1 MHTTLLHYSHFAK
14 TVFIVLTDTVRK
26 ILLRMSANDA
36 KAMTVNQVRHGVSRS
51 AQSGL
56 EVAAVRSFTYAC
68 QPYFNFLESTARTMQ
83 LPPDMYV
90 QLMEF
95 SQQMC
100 DTLEHLVLTFANNNL
115 LTLDE
120 SKPDNL
126 SHFCIGR
133 IVLEQLRLSVTA
145 FRYCKPT
152 PYLARVNTGVFKRMR
167 WNVKR
172 LIGAKDGNSKSETDY
187 YFLCYEDIPDL
198 HTDGDNSESKSMR
211 MWSIGQWVQVK
222 PDPNTETIY
231 DWVQCEVP
239 EGAFEKL
246 LFMGSQEPSSC
257 TATEHL
263 LQLLMSSSVISV
275 RSSSSGRH
283 GNV

>member
-1 MHTTLLHYSHFAK
+1 
-14 TVFIVLTDTVRK
+14 
-26 ILLRMSANDA
+26 MSANDA